1 MRLFLEDKDFFAAF
15 RLNFLMFGLSENLVV
30 ENVQMTWDYLFN
42 PWSKEALPLSAS
54 RAIYGLSNFSQLE
67 EAC

>member
-1 MRLFLEDKDFFAAF
+1 
-15 RLNFLMFGLSENLVV
+15 MFGLSENLVV

-67 EAC
+67 EAS